1 MTDTS
6 DFEHQ
11 WDLGRSHANLCIL
24 IDYMV
29 EDGATPDDLA
39 LAVEKP
45 WKFNEVLFEALQE
58 LTSEDFDTAEDLSPE
73 AGHHWPD
80 DEE

>member
-6 DFEHQ
+6 EKQ
-11 WDLGRSHANLCIL
+11 WDLGRDHANLCIL

-29 EDGATPDDLA
+29 EDGASPDDLA

-45 WKFNEVLFEALQE
+45 WKFNAVLFEALAE